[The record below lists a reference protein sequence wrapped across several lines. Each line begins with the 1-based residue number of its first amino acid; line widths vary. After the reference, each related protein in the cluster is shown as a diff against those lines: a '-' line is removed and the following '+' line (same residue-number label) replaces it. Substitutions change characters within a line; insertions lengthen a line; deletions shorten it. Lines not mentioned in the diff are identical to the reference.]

1 MTTPDPTGNGSRE
14 PNDRPTPGPADEPR
28 SHPSGVPAAGA
39 EPGRSCASPDGDPL
53 TLAAPEGSEALSG
66 EATPDETGYPPIP
79 AMPVEPPPT
88 LADHASGSSPDE
100 TPTAPQP
107 TVPGGR
113 TSRDEPRPISPPP
126 SGQPPPSTEPRS
138 PDWST
143 PETPAVAPPLGG
155 TPPQQPPAGPPYP
168 PAHGPPPAGPP
179 GRPPRRRR
187 TVALIL
193 GLTAALLA
201 CCCASVVGG
210 LVAVGDGLF
219 GFVNR
224 GRRTVGL
231 NETARDG
238 NLEFRVAGVQCN
250 VPRVG
255 DQYVSQRAVG
265 QFCLVDVTVRN
276 AGDRPATFDDSLQR
290 AYGPGDRQF
299 GVDQT
304 AGMIVNAAQPLFL
317 APINPG
323 NQVNAVLVYDIPTDT
338 RLARILLRAS
348 ADSRGVL
355 VKV

>member
-1 MTTPDPTGNGSRE
+1 
-14 PNDRPTPGPADEPR
+14 
-28 SHPSGVPAAGA
+28 
-39 EPGRSCASPDGDPL
+39 
-53 TLAAPEGSEALSG
+53 
-66 EATPDETGYPPIP
+66 
-79 AMPVEPPPT
+79 
-88 LADHASGSSPDE
+88 
-100 TPTAPQP
+100 
-107 TVPGGR
+107 
-113 TSRDEPRPISPPP
+113 
-126 SGQPPPSTEPRS
+126 QPPP
-138 PDWST
+138 
-143 PETPAVAPPLGG
+143 
-155 TPPQQPPAGPPYP
+155 GPPYP
-168 PAHGPPPAGPP
+168 PAYGPPPTGPP

-210 LVAVGDGLF
+210 LFAVGDGLH
-219 GFVNR
+219 GLVNR

-238 NLEFRVAGVQCN
+238 NLEFRVAGIQCN

-255 DQYVSQRAVG
+255 DQYVSQVAVG

-290 AYGPGDRQF
+290 AYGPGDRQY

-304 AGMIVNAAQPLFL
+304 AGMIVNAAQPLFM

-323 NQVNAVLVYDIPTDT
+323 NQVSAVLVYDIPTDT
-338 RLARILLRAS
+338 RLSRILLRAS